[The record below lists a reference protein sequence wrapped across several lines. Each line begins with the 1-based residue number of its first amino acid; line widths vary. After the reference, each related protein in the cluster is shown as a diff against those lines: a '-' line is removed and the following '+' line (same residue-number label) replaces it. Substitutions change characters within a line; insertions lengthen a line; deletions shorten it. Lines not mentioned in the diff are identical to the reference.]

1 MDAQDIVSNI
11 AFTTSGS
18 LVDCVDKKMLVVL
31 RDGKKLI
38 GVLRSYDQFANLV
51 LQDTVER
58 VFVGNRYGDI
68 ARGVFL
74 VRGEN
79 VVLMGEID
87 LDAEDEVPLSIA
99 APLPPSALPQ
109 LFAAKEAET
118 ESKAKSEAKKADIL
132 RLARGFCADKSGD
145 GDMY

>member
-1 MDAQDIVSNI
+1 MDAQDIVANI

-68 ARGVFL
+68 PRGVFL

-87 LDAEDEVPLSIA
+87 LDAEDEVPPSIA

-109 LFAAKEAET
+109 LLAAREAET

-132 RLARGFCADKSGD
+132 RTTRGFCADKSGD